1 MSWTITGTSYPNIV
15 TGGLVLNLDAGS
27 KLSYPG
33 TGTSWLDLSGNGNT
47 GTLVNGPTYSSANG
61 GAIVFDG
68 VNDKVIVPQN
78 SNLNPPNVTISVWFN
93 RAFAVNYSHF
103 AGLPVSNNAWSPPYI
118 SYGIEFIGGGDAL
131 ALVLGFSNGDFTY
144 TTATASAST
153 ALGLWVNVVGT
164 YDGNFSKIYVN
175 GQLITSNADT
185 KTLATT
191 SANFV
196 LGTETTNTSTYP
208 LNGRISTTQVYNR
221 ALTATEISQNFN
233 ALRGRYG
240 I

>member
-47 GTLVNGPTYSSANG
+47 GTLTNGPTYSSANG

-68 VNDKVIVPQN
+68 SNDYVNCGISPITGNQSFSWGTWIYPTGTGTPVFFGNTSSGLAMVSYWDASDSKVRVGTWAGDRLT
-78 SNLNPPNVTISVWFN
+78 SGTSISSSTWGYTFWTWN
-93 RAFAVNYSHF
+93 
-103 AGLPVSNNAWSPPYI
+103 GTTLI
-118 SYGIEFIGGGDAL
+118 SYTNGIADGTAT
-131 ALVLGFSNGDFTY
+131 GFSFNISSLS
-144 TTATASAST
+144 ATIGNAS
-153 ALGLWVNVVGT
+153 
-164 YDGNFSKIYVN
+164 
-175 GQLITSNADT
+175 
-185 KTLATT
+185 
-191 SANFV
+191 
-196 LGTETTNTSTYP
+196 NTQFFR
-208 LNGRISTTQVYNR
+208 GRIPQVSIYNR
-221 ALTATEISQNFN
+221 ALTATEVSQNFN